1 MLGSCTKESP
11 WMKLNKIGEVWN
23 SANGL
28 LSDVF
33 GFLSSK
39 NFATIPA
46 WRNDFSLLVLPI
58 DGFHGDVIRLQS
70 QKSEVLRILIYTR
83 LKISRKYIFVQVSS
97 PEACFISKIQQF
109 EVPSFHSAWHQKR
122 NAISLKKSLS
132 AWFSAV

>member
-1 MLGSCTKESP
+1 M
-11 WMKLNKIGEVWN
+11 
-23 SANGL
+23 
-28 LSDVF
+28 F
-33 GFLSSK
+33 
-39 NFATIPA
+39 
-46 WRNDFSLLVLPI
+46 LLVSEFKTVRVLLKVVRIQVQNIRI

-132 AWFSAV
+132 SWFSAV